1 VSGSAPGDALRT
13 LAERIAGEGEPLAT
27 HVTEPGV
34 SPVFGELVAAGPRTE
49 RAPAAYA
56 LVVEAVRE
64 GYLCHYESSRI
75 LSGADPDLAL
85 LAGDLFY
92 AIGING
98 LAALDDPESVGILS
112 DLIRV
117 AAELRAE
124 DETEMAETLWL
135 AQLLA
140 LACGTSP
147 EVSALIEAVERRE
160 NGSIQGLKEWLENTA
175 ETNGLGRAFEAAHNA
190 IDFRPTNHL

>member
-1 VSGSAPGDALRT
+1 MSGSTPGDALRG
-13 LAERIAGEGEPLAT
+13 LAERAAGEGEPLAS
-27 HVTEPGV
+27 HVIEPVV
-34 SPVFGELVAAGPRTE
+34 SPAFGELVAAGPRTAA
-49 RAPAAYA
+49 APATYA

-64 GYLCHYESSRI
+64 GYLCHYGGSRI
-75 LSGADPDLAL
+75 LEGADPDLSL

-98 LAALDDPESVGILS
+98 LAALEDPESVGILS

-124 DETEMAETLWL
+124 DETEKAEALWL

-147 EVSALIEAVERRE
+147 DLPPLIAAVERRE
-160 NGSIQGLKEWLENTA
+160 NASLQGLKEWSENTA

-190 IDFRPTNHL
+190 IDFRPSNL

>member
-1 VSGSAPGDALRT
+1 VNPATPGDALRS
-13 LAERIAGEGEPLAT
+13 LAERVVGEGEPLAG
-27 HVTEPGV
+27 HVTEPAV
-34 SPVFGELVAAGPRTE
+34 SPAFGELVAGGPRTAA
-49 RAPAAYA
+49 APATYA

-64 GYLCHYESSRI
+64 GYLCHYGGSRI
-75 LSGADPDLAL
+75 LTGADPDLSL

-124 DETEMAETLWL
+124 DETETAEALWL

-140 LACGTSP
+140 LACGNSP
-147 EVSALIEAVERRE
+147 DLARLIEAVERRE
-160 NGSIQGLKEWLENTA
+160 NGSLQGLKEWSTNTA

-190 IDFRPTNHL
+190 IDFRPSNL